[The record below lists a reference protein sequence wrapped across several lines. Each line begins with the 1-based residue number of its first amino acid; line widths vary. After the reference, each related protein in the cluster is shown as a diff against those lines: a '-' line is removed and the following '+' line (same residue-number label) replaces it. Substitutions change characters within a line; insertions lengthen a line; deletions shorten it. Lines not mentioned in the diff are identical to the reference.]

1 MAIQLI
7 ANNSN
12 KYYKTLDHIHNEQVI
27 ISRSDQRAFI
37 TIKIWCD
44 TDSLDD
50 SLVSAVLTRIYVTQ
64 YDITELLSKY
74 PCKQFWHILLMA
86 TNGSGY
92 TCWLYNNA
100 AIELLFDSI
109 HNELRYERIKNNIN
123 TFHFNLVYNN
133 EIIKENIH
141 SLDIGVKEL
150 SYKVFPINHQLKIE
164 LKCKNVNYAN
174 GYDTYWFVTI
184 KEYGVTL
191 WDKNQGY
198 VYGYLNY
205 EKSAP
210 TLNTTSTVVQ
220 TLNSKTPF
228 IVNNIEQEYYT
239 GTISATFVEE
249 NDDYEF
255 GYDFKTAWNYRN
267 NLKKWLT
274 NKKPKLLIFADGRKF
289 IIIINSDVSESIQRN
304 INNVITN
311 FNWIEIAEY
320 NVENLNKYELNDR

>member
-1 MAIQLI
+1 MAIQLV
-7 ANNSN
+7 AHLSN
-12 KYYKTLDHIHNEQVI
+12 RYYKTLDHIHNEQVI
-27 ISRSDQRAFI
+27 VSRADYKLI
-37 TIKIWCD
+37 TSLKIWCD
-44 TDSLDD
+44 TNDLES
-50 SLVSAVLTRIYVTQ
+50 VVLTEISATQ
-64 YDITELLSKY
+64 YDITKLLSKY
-74 PCKQFWHILLMA
+74 PCKQFWHILLLH
-86 TNGSGY
+86 NDDPVD
-92 TCWLYNNA
+92 CWLYNNA

-123 TFHFNLVYNN
+123 SSINFDLVYNN
-133 EIIKENIH
+133 EIIKENIN
-141 SLDIGVKEL
+141 SLDMGVKEF

-164 LKCKNVNYAN
+164 LKCKNENQAN
-174 GYDTYWFVTI
+174 LYDTYWLVTI

-205 EKSAP
+205 EKSTP
-210 TLNTTSTVVQ
+210 TLNTTSTIVQ

-249 NDDYEF
+249 DNDYEW
-255 GYDFKTAWNYRN
+255 GYNFKTAWNYRN

-320 NVENLNKYELNDR
+320 NIENLNKYELNDR